1 MDNYDIHEKKGD
13 IEAER
18 ESINIGNSNTREQ
31 SFEVL
36 EIQSRNSQKSN
47 MLNDDLLKAVEKK
60 FILYNKIGNLHT
72 LFHWNGEPIIVL
84 GPHCKKFVQ

>member
-13 IEAER
+13 VEAER

-36 EIQSRNSQKSN
+36 EIQSENTKKSN
-47 MLNDDLLKAVEKK
+47 MLNDDLLKGIESK
-60 FILYNKIGNLHT
+60 FTFYNRIGNLHT
-72 LFHWNGEPIIVL
+72 FIEWKGEPLFVL
-84 GPHCKKFVQ
+84 GPHCKTII